1 MQIICITIIILV
13 HLFTYYHMYN
23 LYHTLLCNWAITI
36 CCVDEFVPI
45 KEFEFEFILKFV
57 VCNLNK
63 IICLLDLFVR
73 LKKEEKMWIN
83 VYFISFSIA
92 IIKIYIF
99 VYLPLKHFTLETSI
113 V

>member
-1 MQIICITIIILV
+1 M
-13 HLFTYYHMYN
+13 
-23 LYHTLLCNWAITI
+23 
-36 CCVDEFVPI
+36 PI
-45 KEFEFEFILKFV
+45 KEFEFEFEFILKSV

-73 LKKEEKMWIN
+73 LEKVEKMWIN
-83 VYFISFSIA
+83 VCFISFSID
-92 IIKIYIF
+92 IKIYIF